1 MNDKERFWK
10 EKVPSMK
17 RRSFVN
23 NYNGPHVYMLTLV
36 VEGRRPLLGR
46 LAGHSDGTADSD
58 EAPRVVFSPLGEAVY
73 QCWRAIPQHHPE
85 VQLIAFQMMP
95 DHLHGVLRVKE
106 DMQQHLGQV
115 VSGFKAGCNKAYRR
129 LFAEA
134 LPQHTP
140 SHAHPATIPP
150 LVATSS
156 TSAATSAPT
165 PAPSTPAPPS
175 SPPLAPP
182 SSPPVAPPPAPPV
195 APPSASSGGARGS
208 ACAAAPPVAPP
219 PASSGGAHGSACAA
233 ALPVAPPPASYGGAR
248 GSACAAAPPVAPA
261 SSGGARGSACAA
273 ALPQRDGR
281 DGRNDRPRGLLFER
295 GYNDLIAKGYDM
307 LPRLIAYVKD
317 NPRRLLLKREHPDL
331 FRVRFGLRVG
341 TQSYAAI
348 GNRFLLQRPERLQVQ
363 LSRHYTDDEISRR
376 TRYYLDRARQG
387 AVLVSPA
394 ISPGEQ
400 RVMRAALDAG
410 LPLIYLSP
418 RSFNSFTRPGQSFLK
433 ACADGHLLILAPW
446 EHHTGKVALT
456 RDMCLAL
463 NVMAQE
469 ICTADS

>member
-36 VEGRRPLLGR
+36 VEGRRPLLGW

-134 LPQHTP
+134 LP
-140 SHAHPATIPP
+140 
-150 LVATSS
+150 
-156 TSAATSAPT
+156 
-165 PAPSTPAPPS
+165 
-175 SPPLAPP
+175 
-182 SSPPVAPPPAPPV
+182 
-195 APPSASSGGARGS
+195 
-208 ACAAAPPVAPP
+208 
-219 PASSGGAHGSACAA
+219 
-233 ALPVAPPPASYGGAR
+233 
-248 GSACAAAPPVAPA
+248 PA

-281 DGRNDRPRGLLFER
+281 DGRPQRPPHPRGLLFER

-363 LSRHYTDDEISRR
+363 LSRHHTDDEISRR